1 MNSTAQEVQKHEPS
15 AVEQTAERP
24 ARPRSDAAPRRAGHE
39 TKDAFVVVAD
49 LPGVA
54 ESAVDVTVEKDQ
66 LRIEARVEP
75 AQRETHRLRL
85 VESSVGGYLRT
96 FALPDGIDR
105 ERIAATVKNGVLRL
119 TLPKSEAARPRRIVV
134 QPAVG

>member
-15 AVEQTAERP
+15 AVEQTADRP
-24 ARPRSDAAPRRAGHE
+24 ARPRSFAAPRVDVHE

-75 AQRETHRLRL
+75 AQRESHRLRL

-96 FALPDGIDR
+96 FALPEGIDR

-134 QPAVG
+134 QPSV

>member
-1 MNSTAQEVQKHEPS
+1 MNSSAQEVQKHEPK
-15 AVEQTAERP
+15 AVEQPVERQ
-24 ARPRSDAAPRRAGHE
+24 ARSRAYAAPRVDVHE

-49 LPGVA
+49 LPGVG
-54 ESAVDVTVEKDQ
+54 EEAVDVTVEKDQ
-66 LRIEARVEP
+66 LTIDARVEP
-75 AQRETHRLRL
+75 ARRESHRLRL
-85 VESSVGGYLRT
+85 VESPVGGYRRT

-134 QPAVG
+134 QPAA